1 MASISD
7 ADQAALQR
15 SWAAL
20 EPMIQGNA
28 EEVLREAKE
37 IFDEMG
43 IVFFLR
49 QGTCLGAIRG
59 EGFIPWDEDLDLGSV
74 IGLHGLVEKSIDLVV
89 AAFRD
94 RGFIAKAEQYDQY
107 IYVPLLKSS
116 IRIDW
121 MCLRIFDGSVFHYP
135 GSRFPVRLFTHL
147 KEIEFAGSKFLV
159 PDPPQEYLQFKYGP
173 DWKIPKQTGYEKDIV
188 KLIPEAPIPGRAGT
202 LKQFL
207 ATRILRRCT
216 GKLRVLDY
224 DGEPVAGAEVAVA
237 GLNLSKTNSRGY
249 ARFYLPCD
257 DFYAITVRHDN
268 HEEVLYEENMAPGK
282 TYIYRP
288 DPAAGLG
295 RLFVLTQEE

>member
-7 ADQAALQR
+7 ADEAALQR
-15 SWAAL
+15 SLVAL
-20 EPMIQGNA
+20 EPMSQADAG
-28 EEVLREAKE
+28 EVLREAKE
-37 IFDEMG
+37 IFDEMS

-59 EGFIPWDEDLDLGSV
+59 EGFIPWDDDLDLGSV

-94 RGFIAKAEQYDQY
+94 RGFIAKAERYDHY
-107 IYVPLLKSS
+107 IYVLALKSS

-147 KEIEFAGSKFLV
+147 KEIDFAGGKFLV

-173 DWKIPKQTGYEKDIV
+173 DWKTPKQTGYEKDVVQI
-188 KLIPEAPIPGRAGT
+188 IPEAPIPGRAGT

-207 ATRILRRCT
+207 ATRILRGCA
-216 GKLRVLDY
+216 GKLRVLDH

-237 GLNLSKTNSRGY
+237 GLNRSRTNSRGY
-249 ARFYLPCD
+249 ARFYLPRD
-257 DFYAITVRHDN
+257 DFYALTVRHGD
-268 HEEVLYEENMAPGK
+268 HEEVLYEEIMAPGE
-282 TYIYRP
+282 TYVYRP
-288 DPAAGLG
+288 DSAAGPG
-295 RLFVLTQEE
+295 RLLVLTQE